1 MKIVSID
8 RELNTDQIYIYI
20 IIALKIYNKNYKKR
34 GIFCRKKKN
43 YQKNNTK
50 NVFMNFEIPLSTTS
64 FPKALVLLFTDI
76 LH

>member
-20 IIALKIYNKNYKKR
+20 IIALKIYNKNYKK
-34 GIFCRKKKN
+34 GEYFAEKKS

-50 NVFMNFEIPLSTTS
+50 NVFMNFEI
-64 FPKALVLLFTDI
+64 LLFNRKFSESSVFTFY
-76 LH
+76 